1 MSYVINEKILE
12 NLMKI
17 PEETIVPLKSKEV
30 KELLNGYNV
39 FDLIQKYKLTV
50 MPQIHLK
57 ENLNNTQKEVIEELI
72 EKNMDKLNEI
82 SIQELL
88 IEENENVQDYFE
100 ETWFVMLKI
109 EDKNKDVHNIS
120 KINKSLQEAVVE
132 VMNEYF
138 YFCQYNKKEENKK
151 DKKTSKLKF
160 V

>member
-50 MPQIHLK
+50 VHQIQLK
-57 ENLNNTQKEVIEELI
+57 ESLNNTQKEIIEKLKEKNVDKTNKISIEEILI
-72 EKNMDKLNEI
+72 NE
-82 SIQELL
+82 
-88 IEENENVQDYFE
+88 NVKNVQDYFE
-100 ETWFVMLKI
+100 EVWLVILNV
-109 EDKNKDVHNIS
+109 EDKDVHNIS
-120 KINKSLQEAVVE
+120 KVNKSLQEAVVE
-132 VMNEYF
+132 VVNEYF
-138 YFCQYNKKEENKK
+138 YFCQHNKKEENKK

>member
-50 MPQIHLK
+50 VPQIQLK
-57 ENLNNTQKEVIEELI
+57 ESLNNTQKEIIEKLKEKNVDKTNKISIEEILI
-72 EKNMDKLNEI
+72 NE
-82 SIQELL
+82 
-88 IEENENVQDYFE
+88 NVKNVQDYFE
-100 ETWFVMLKI
+100 EVWLVILNV
-109 EDKNKDVHNIS
+109 EDKDVHNIS
-120 KINKSLQEAVVE
+120 KVNKSLQEAVVE
-132 VMNEYF
+132 VVNEYF
-138 YFCQYNKKEENKK
+138 YFCQHNKKEKNKK

>member
-57 ENLNNTQKEVIEELI
+57 ENLNNTQKEVIEKLI

-88 IEENENVQDYFE
+88 IKENENMQYYFE
-100 ETWFVMLKI
+100 EAWFVMLKI

>member
-57 ENLNNTQKEVIEELI
+57 ENLNNTQKEVIEKLI

-88 IEENENVQDYFE
+88 IKENENMQDYFE
-100 ETWFVMLKI
+100 EAWFVMLKI

>member
-1 MSYVINEKILE
+1 MSYIINEKILE

-50 MPQIHLK
+50 VPQIQLK
-57 ENLNNTQKEVIEELI
+57 ENLNNTQKEVIKKLKENNI
-72 EKNMDKLNEI
+72 DKLDKI
-82 SIQELL
+82 SIGELL
-88 IEENENVQDYFE
+88 INENIKNVQDYFE
-100 ETWFVMLKI
+100 EVWLVILNVK
-109 EDKNKDVHNIS
+109 DKDVHNIS
-120 KINKSLQEAVVE
+120 KVNKSLQEAVVE

-138 YFCQYNKKEENKK
+138 YFCQHNKKEENKK

>member
-57 ENLNNTQKEVIEELI
+57 ENLNNTQKEVIEKLI
-72 EKNMDKLNEI
+72 EKNMDKLNKI

-88 IEENENVQDYFE
+88 IKENENVQDYFE

>member
-50 MPQIHLK
+50 VPQIQLK
-57 ENLNNTQKEVIEELI
+57 ESLNNTQKEIIEKLKEKNVDKTNKISIEEILI
-72 EKNMDKLNEI
+72 NE
-82 SIQELL
+82 
-88 IEENENVQDYFE
+88 NVKNVQDYFE
-100 ETWFVMLKI
+100 EVWLVILNV
-109 EDKNKDVHNIS
+109 EDKDVHNIS
-120 KINKSLQEAVVE
+120 KVNKSLQEAVVE

-138 YFCQYNKKEENKK
+138 YFCQHNKKEENKK

>member
-39 FDLIQKYKLTV
+39 FDLIQNYKLTV
-50 MPQIHLK
+50 VPQIQLK
-57 ENLNNTQKEVIEELI
+57 ENLNNTQKEVIKKLKENI
-72 EKNMDKLNEI
+72 DKLDKI
-82 SIQELL
+82 SIGELL
-88 IEENENVQDYFE
+88 INENIKNVQDYFDE
-100 ETWFVMLKI
+100 VWFVMLKV

-120 KINKSLQEAVVE
+120 KMNKSLQEAVVE

-138 YFCQYNKKEENKK
+138 YFC
-151 DKKTSKLKF
+151 
-160 V
+160 

>member
-39 FDLIQKYKLTV
+39 FDLIQI
-50 MPQIHLK
+50 QLK
-57 ENLNNTQKEVIEELI
+57 ENLNNTQKEVIKKLKENNI
-72 EKNMDKLNEI
+72 DKLDKI
-82 SIQELL
+82 SIGKLL
-88 IEENENVQDYFE
+88 INENIKNVQDYFE
-100 ETWFVMLKI
+100 EAWFVMLKV

-138 YFCQYNKKEENKK
+138 YFCQHNKKEENKK

>member
-50 MPQIHLK
+50 VPQIQLK
-57 ENLNNTQKEVIEELI
+57 ESLNNTQKEIIEKLKEKNVDKTNKISIEEILI
-72 EKNMDKLNEI
+72 NE
-82 SIQELL
+82 
-88 IEENENVQDYFE
+88 NVKNVQDYFE
-100 ETWFVMLKI
+100 EVWLVILNV
-109 EDKNKDVHNIS
+109 EDKNVHNIS
-120 KINKSLQEAVVE
+120 KVNKSLQEAVVE
-132 VMNEYF
+132 VVNEYF
-138 YFCQYNKKEENKK
+138 YFCQHNKKEENKK

>member
-50 MPQIHLK
+50 VPQIQLK
-57 ENLNNTQKEVIEELI
+57 ENLNNTQKEVIKKLKENNI
-72 EKNMDKLNEI
+72 DKLDKI
-82 SIQELL
+82 SIGELL
-88 IEENENVQDYFE
+88 INENIKNVQDYFE
-100 ETWFVMLKI
+100 EVWLVILNVK
-109 EDKNKDVHNIS
+109 DKDVHNIS

-138 YFCQYNKKEENKK
+138 YFYQHNKKEENKK
-151 DKKTSKLKF
+151 DNKTSKLKF

>member
-50 MPQIHLK
+50 VPQIQLK
-57 ENLNNTQKEVIEELI
+57 ESLNNTQKEIIEKLKEKNVDKTNKISIEEILI
-72 EKNMDKLNEI
+72 NE
-82 SIQELL
+82 
-88 IEENENVQDYFE
+88 NVKNVQDYFE
-100 ETWFVMLKI
+100 EVWLVILNVK
-109 EDKNKDVHNIS
+109 DKDVHNIS
-120 KINKSLQEAVVE
+120 KVNKSLQEAVVE
-132 VMNEYF
+132 VVNEYF

>member
-50 MPQIHLK
+50 VPQIQLK
-57 ENLNNTQKEVIEELI
+57 ENLNNTQKEVIKKLKENNI
-72 EKNMDKLNEI
+72 DKLDKI
-82 SIQELL
+82 SIGELL
-88 IEENENVQDYFE
+88 INENIKNVQDYFE
-100 ETWFVMLKI
+100 EVWLVILNVK
-109 EDKNKDVHNIS
+109 DKDVHNIS

-138 YFCQYNKKEENKK
+138 YFYQHNKKEENKK

>member
-50 MPQIHLK
+50 VPQVQLK
-57 ENLNNTQKEVIEELI
+57 ENLNNTQKEVIKKLKENNI
-72 EKNMDKLNEI
+72 DKLDKI
-82 SIQELL
+82 SIGELL
-88 IEENENVQDYFE
+88 INENIKNVQDYFE
-100 ETWFVMLKI
+100 EVWLVILNVK
-109 EDKNKDVHNIS
+109 DKDVHNIS

-138 YFCQYNKKEENKK
+138 YFCQHNKKEENKK

>member
-57 ENLNNTQKEVIEELI
+57 ENLNNTQKEVIEKLI

-88 IEENENVQDYFE
+88 IKENENVQDYFE

>member
-50 MPQIHLK
+50 VPQIQLK
-57 ENLNNTQKEVIEELI
+57 ENLNNTQKEVIKKLKENNI
-72 EKNMDKLNEI
+72 DKLDKI
-82 SIQELL
+82 SIGELL
-88 IEENENVQDYFE
+88 INENIKNVQDYFE
-100 ETWFVMLKI
+100 EVWLVILNVK
-109 EDKNKDVHNIS
+109 DKDVHNIS

-138 YFCQYNKKEENKK
+138 YFCQHNKKEENKK

>member
-57 ENLNNTQKEVIEELI
+57 ENLNNTQKEVIEKLI

-82 SIQELL
+82 SMQELL
-88 IEENENVQDYFE
+88 IKENENVQDYFE
-100 ETWFVMLKI
+100 EAWFVMLKI